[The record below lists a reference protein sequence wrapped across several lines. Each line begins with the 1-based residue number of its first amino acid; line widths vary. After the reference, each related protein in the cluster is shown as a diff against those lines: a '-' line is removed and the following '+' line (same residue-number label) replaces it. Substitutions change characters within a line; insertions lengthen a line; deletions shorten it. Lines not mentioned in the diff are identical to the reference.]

1 MLFLYVH
8 YTFGIVLPK
17 LSVVLLL
24 TAVLML
30 SVTVSTIP
38 ASNALIQ
45 RNYNY
50 VNDNP
55 LTVLTGDTKVC
66 GDHLC
71 APGEWSK
78 LQQHLAAVQ
87 LGNQTGSNTTSQ
99 VTSSWSWA
107 YAQIGNQTGSNTA
120 IPSTPKTS
128 ATTTTSGTQ
137 IASTVCTIVKNALS
151 SANINSVTTHLVL
164 SKLGC

>member
-8 YTFGIVLPK
+8 YTFRIVLPK

-24 TAVLML
+24 TAILML
-30 SVTVSTIP
+30 SVAVSTIP

-87 LGNQTGSNTTSQ
+87 LGNQTGSNT
-99 VTSSWSWA
+99 
-107 YAQIGNQTGSNTA
+107 A

>member
-1 MLFLYVH
+1 MQS
-8 YTFGIVLPK
+8 K
-17 LSVVLLL
+17 LSILLL
-24 TAVLML
+24 TTAVLMV
-30 SVTVSTIP
+30 SVAVSTIP

-71 APGEWSK
+71 SPGEWSK

-87 LGNQTGSNTTSQ
+87 MGNQTGVNTIS
-99 VTSSWSWA
+99 
-107 YAQIGNQTGSNTA
+107 
-120 IPSTPKTS
+120 STPKTLS
-128 ATTTTSGTQ
+128 TTTTSMGTQ
-137 IASTVCTIVKNALS
+137 ITSTVCTIVKNALS
-151 SANINSVTTHLVL
+151 SANINSVTTQLVL

>member
-8 YTFGIVLPK
+8 YTFRIVLPK

-24 TAVLML
+24 TSVLML
-30 SVTVSTIP
+30 SVAVSTIP

-87 LGNQTGSNTTSQ
+87 
-99 VTSSWSWA
+99 
-107 YAQIGNQTGSNTA
+107 IGNQTGGNTT

>member
-1 MLFLYVH
+1 M
-8 YTFGIVLPK
+8 PSK
-17 LSVVLLL
+17 LSILLL
-24 TAVLML
+24 TTAVMMV
-30 SVTVSTIP
+30 SVAVSTTP
-38 ASNALIQ
+38 ASDALIQ

-87 LGNQTGSNTTSQ
+87 
-99 VTSSWSWA
+99 
-107 YAQIGNQTGSNTA
+107 IGNQTGVNTT
-120 IPSTPKTS
+120 ISSTPKTS
-128 ATTTTSGTQ
+128 STTTTSAGTQ
-137 IASTVCTIVKNALS
+137 ITSTVCTIVKNALS